1 MAMSERFEAI
11 RETARIDNFLAGT
24 SQSPDSVKDHRRNGR
39 RRASTKPCG
48 RRPDRR
54 RGSCTCDRILLRL
67 RRYFRSA
74 RQSSTASGRAARPS
88 AASHAAGAL
97 LACPAVRLA
106 RCSVL
111 PVHQCPPRHATRPFP
126 IQVAERVT
134 RLPPYLFGRI
144 NALLYNKRRAGDD
157 VIDLGMGNPSDP
169 PEDFV
174 IDKLAE
180 AARDPRNHG
189 YSKSNGIANLRREVA
204 RKYFKRFGVRLDP
217 DEEIIVCL
225 GSKEGFSH
233 MCLAMMGP
241 GDTAIV
247 PAPYFPI
254 HVYSVALASG
264 NVIALEV
271 RDSEKFLSNI
281 AYTCEHLYPR
291 PKLVILNYPHNPST
305 ACIEQPFFDEV
316 VKLARKYGF
325 AVISDFAYA
334 DVAFDG
340 YQPPSFLASPGAADV
355 GVEFTTMSKGYNMAG
370 WRVGFCCGNRRDDQ
384 GPRHDQRLLRLR
396 HVPGRSDRRHH
407 GAAATATPA
416 WNSKP
421 PSTKAAATR
430 CVESL
435 AAHRLADDAAEGQH
449 VLLGADS
456 RAVAQSR

>member
-1 MAMSERFEAI
+1 MP
-11 RETARIDNFLAGT
+11 DP
-24 SQSPDSVKDHRRNGR
+24 SQNP
-39 RRASTKPCG
+39 P
-48 RRPDRR
+48 
-54 RGSCTCDRILLRL
+54 
-67 RRYFRSA
+67 
-74 RQSSTASGRAARPS
+74 
-88 AASHAAGAL
+88 
-97 LACPAVRLA
+97 
-106 RCSVL
+106 
-111 PVHQCPPRHATRPFP
+111 PVRPFE

-144 NALLYNKRRAGDD
+144 NALLYNKRRAGED

-174 IDKLAE
+174 IDKLVE

-189 YSKSNGIANLRREVA
+189 YSKSNGIASLRREVA
-204 RKYFKRFGVRLDP
+204 AKYHKRFGVRLDP
-217 DEEIIVCL
+217 EEEIIACL

-281 AYTCEHLYPR
+281 AYTCEQLYPR

-305 ACIEQPFFDEV
+305 AVIEQPFYDEI

-340 YQPPSFLASPGAADV
+340 YKAPSFLASPGAAEV

-370 WRVGFCCGNRRDDQ
+370 WRVGFCAGNRQMIKALATIKGYYDYGMFQAVQIAAIMALRQGDAGMESQAAIYQSRRDALCESLQRIGWPVTPPKASMFCWVPIPEPWRSRMSTMDFGMMLLEKGNVAVSPGSGF
-384 GPRHDQRLLRLR
+384 GPAGEGFLRMSLVENEARLR
-396 HVPGRSDRRHH
+396 QAVRHIQRCLREAE
-407 GAAATATPA
+407 GTFAT
-416 WNSKP
+416 SS
-421 PSTKAAATR
+421 PSTAPSPAASAPIPT
-430 CVESL
+430 
-435 AAHRLADDAAEGQH
+435 A
-449 VLLGADS
+449 
-456 RAVAQSR
+456 

>member
-1 MAMSERFEAI
+1 M
-11 RETARIDNFLAGT
+11 
-24 SQSPDSVKDHRRNGR
+24 SQSSNE
-39 RRASTKPCG
+39 
-48 RRPDRR
+48 
-54 RGSCTCDRILLRL
+54 
-67 RRYFRSA
+67 
-74 RQSSTASGRAARPS
+74 
-88 AASHAAGAL
+88 
-97 LACPAVRLA
+97 
-106 RCSVL
+106 
-111 PVHQCPPRHATRPFP
+111 PVSNPPFKV
-126 IQVAERVT
+126 QVAERVT

-144 NALLYNKRRAGDD
+144 NTLLYNKRRAGDD

-204 RKYFKRFGVRLDP
+204 GKYFKRFGVRLDP
-217 DEEIIVCL
+217 DEEIIVTL

-271 RDSEKFLSNI
+271 RDHEKFLSNI
-281 AYTCEHLYPR
+281 AYTCEHLYPK

-305 ACIEQPFFDEV
+305 VCVEQSFFDEV

-325 AVISDFAYA
+325 MVISDFAYA

-340 YQPPSFLASPGAADV
+340 YKPPSFLASPGASAV

-370 WRVGFCCGNRRDDQ
+370 WRIGFCSGNREMIKALATIKGYYDYGMFQAIQIAAIMALRNGDAGMEHQAQIYQSRRDALCESLNRTGWNVTPPKASMFCWAPIPEPWRSRMSTMDFGMLLLEKGNVAVSPGSGF
-384 GPRHDQRLLRLR
+384 GPAGEGYLRMSLVENEARLR
-396 HVPGRSDRRHH
+396 Q
-407 GAAATATPA
+407 AARQIKACLREAESRFTSSPPITAPAASTPITTA
-416 WNSKP
+416 
-421 PSTKAAATR
+421 
-430 CVESL
+430 
-435 AAHRLADDAAEGQH
+435 
-449 VLLGADS
+449 
-456 RAVAQSR
+456 